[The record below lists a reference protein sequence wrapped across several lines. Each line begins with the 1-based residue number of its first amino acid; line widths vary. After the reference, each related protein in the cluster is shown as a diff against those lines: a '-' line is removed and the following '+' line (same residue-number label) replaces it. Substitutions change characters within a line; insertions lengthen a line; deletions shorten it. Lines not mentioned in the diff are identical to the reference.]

1 MIKTKT
7 TNSSPFSCSSGLCL
21 GYLGLSSCQMYT
33 HESLE
38 GSLRWLALALA
49 SAHPV
54 SLAPVICQLPFMW
67 LRHGLVPAV
76 GDCIGGGWVL
86 TNNLSFLLRV
96 DWVTELCRSTKG
108 TWGSGCQLAWEE
120 LTNESLER
128 TDSVKVI
135 YLVTSI
141 EGPVCRLVSSPL
153 SYHHCSGWGLSG
165 MVWLVSALAMKTN
178 TLSSIPTTYRK
189 AEGENRF

>member
-21 GYLGLSSCQMYT
+21 GCLGPSSCQMYT

-108 TWGSGCQLAWEE
+108 TWGWLSACLRGIDKWIPRENRLRQ
-120 LTNESLER
+120 SH
-128 TDSVKVI
+128 I

-141 EGPVCRLVSSPL
+141 EGPVCHLVSSP
-153 SYHHCSGWGLSG
+153 
-165 MVWLVSALAMKTN
+165 
-178 TLSSIPTTYRK
+178 SSSLFRLR
-189 AEGENRF
+189 A

>member
-108 TWGSGCQLAWEE
+108 TWGRLSACLRGIDKWIPRENRL
-120 LTNESLER
+120 
-128 TDSVKVI
+128 KVI

-141 EGPVCRLVSSPL
+141 EGPVCHLVSSPL

-165 MVWLVSALAMKTN
+165 MVWLVSPLAMKTN